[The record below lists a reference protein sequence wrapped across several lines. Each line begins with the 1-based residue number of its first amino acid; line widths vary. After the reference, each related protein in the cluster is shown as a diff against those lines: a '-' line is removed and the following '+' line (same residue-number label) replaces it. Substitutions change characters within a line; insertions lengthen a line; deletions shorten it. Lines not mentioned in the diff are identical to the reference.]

1 MIHVG
6 MFLFMMVLFVLLTP
20 GLLLRIPKHGSLLTS
35 ALVHGAVFATLYHLL
50 HKFVWHLSSG
60 L

>member
-1 MIHVG
+1 
-6 MFLFMMVLFVLLTP
+6 MFLFMMALFVLLTP